1 MDELSGT
8 SSALSK
14 QSRLCKISYLKE
26 NPPTSTKFDPVQSEN
41 PGFADHRTDPDGLE
55 VVRGPLHWGS
65 LISLYQTHEIIN
77 PSRSK
82 EFYNLVRP
90 RGGGGGEITPHV
102 NRCNFF
108 GFEDFLTKLWG
119 HLEKS
124 ITQVWVVKYFWNV
137 TLHRSRHQWRQRRH
151 ILRHGF

>member
-1 MDELSGT
+1 MLKNIGT
-8 SSALSK
+8 KLK
-14 QSRLCKISYLKE
+14 VGRLEKGDFSNSTNCTYPLFIPLRCGTNQRNGVEFCNLTKGFEFPYNFNVLKLDLERKI
-26 NPPTSTKFDPVQSEN
+26 
-41 PGFADHRTDPDGLE
+41 
-55 VVRGPLHWGS
+55 
-65 LISLYQTHEIIN
+65 IILN

-90 RGGGGGEITPHV
+90 RGGVKLRPHE
-102 NRCNFF
+102 NHYNFV
-108 GFEDFLTKLWG
+108 GFEDFLTKLRG

-137 TLHRSRHQWRQRRH
+137 TWHRWRHRWRQRRH